1 VSKLA
6 NILFARRL
14 AQLHP
19 EWRTY
24 SLHPGVADTNIFPPL
39 AKPFFRNKRPA
50 HEAAKTSVWCATSDE
65 AADQTGLYYSKM
77 KVREP
82 SPAAQDD
89 DLARE
94 LWERSEQWCGIT
106 SDN

>member
-1 VSKLA
+1 
-6 NILFARRL
+6 
-14 AQLHP
+14 
-19 EWRTY
+19 
-24 SLHPGVADTNIFPPL
+24 
-39 AKPFFRNKRPA
+39 
-50 HEAAKTSVWCATSDE
+50 VWCATSDE